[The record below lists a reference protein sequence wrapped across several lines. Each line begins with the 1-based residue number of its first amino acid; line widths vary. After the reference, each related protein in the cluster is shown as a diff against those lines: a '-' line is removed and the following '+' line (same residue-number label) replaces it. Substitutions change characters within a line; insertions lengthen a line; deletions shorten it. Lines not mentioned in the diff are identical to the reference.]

1 MSRWDD
7 LITKQNNTT
16 KKICRSYRSIG
27 SRVCMLLLLT
37 LLFFFSFSCSD
48 ALKIFVTSAVMT
60 RSIYI
65 SDSFDIIHL
74 IVWSGIAQCMRMYEG
89 RRNETELSV
98 VFLRSFKITFGL
110 SFIPAPVSKFH
121 VKYH

>member
-1 MSRWDD
+1 MHVIAIDFAF
-7 LITKQNNTT
+7 
-16 KKICRSYRSIG
+16 
-27 SRVCMLLLLT
+27 
-37 LLFFFSFSCSD
+37 FFFSFSCSN
-48 ALKIFVTSAVMT
+48 ALKIFVTSAVMI

-98 VFLRSFKITFGL
+98 VF
-110 SFIPAPVSKFH
+110 
-121 VKYH
+121 